1 MVEGKTTNGYKFKVD
16 ERAITDWSVLEAI
29 ADIESGEV
37 TKVIKGTTNMA
48 NALLGADGVKDLLNH
63 IRKNNDGYAPSEMV
77 QNEIIE
83 IFEAADKQSKKS

>member
-1 MVEGKTTNGYKFKVD
+1 MVEGKTSNGYKFKVD

-37 TKVIKGTTNMA
+37 SRVIKGTTNMA
-48 NALLGADGVKDLLNH
+48 NALLGEKGVKDLLEH
-63 IRKNNDGYAPSEMV
+63 IRRKNDGYAPSEIV

-83 IFEAADKQSKKS
+83 IFKAADESKK